1 MSTNKNI
8 AIYSDGEIEL
18 KISVDDE
25 TIWLTQKQIAE
36 LFDKDVRTINEHIK
50 AIYKEEE
57 LYENSTIRNLRIVQ
71 KEGNREV
78 ARDVSHYNLDVIISI
93 GYKVNSKKATKF
105 RQWATIVLKK
115 YITNGYAINT
125 HKITEQRLLNLENDM
140 KFVKSKITNNTLEL
154 KQGIFYNGEIF
165 DAYLFVANLIKKA
178 KESIILVDNYVDE
191 TTLTLFSN
199 NQNIKIGIYT
209 QNISKQLLLAVE
221 KYNKQYSNIELKNLT
236 KFYDRF
242 LLIDNDELY
251 HIGASLKDLG
261 NKTFAFSKLNIDLVE
276 FLGKLK

>member
-1 MSTNKNI
+1 MNDLIKYN
-8 AIYSDGEIEL
+8 DGEIEL
-18 KISVDDE
+18 AVSIENE

-36 LFDKDVRTINEHIK
+36 LFDKDTRTINEHIK
-50 AIYKEEE
+50 TIYKEEE
-57 LYENSTIRNLRIVQ
+57 LTKISTIRNSRIVQ

-78 ARDVSHYNLDVIISI
+78 ARDVLHYNLDVVISI
-93 GYKVNSKKATKF
+93 GYRVNSKKATKF
-105 RQWATIVLKK
+105 RQWSTKILKEYIV
-115 YITNGYAINT
+115 NGYAINT

-140 KFVKSKITNNTLEL
+140 QEVKFHIKNSSLEL

-165 DAYLFVANLIKKA
+165 DAYLFVINLIKKA
-178 KESIILVDNYVDE
+178 KKSLILIDNYIDE
-191 TTLTLFSN
+191 TILTLFSN
-199 NQNIKIGIYT
+199 NQNIKLEIYT
-209 QNISKQLLLAVE
+209 ENISKQLLQAVE

-236 KFYDRF
+236 KFHDRF
-242 LLIDNDELY
+242 LLIDNNELY